1 MKAVWY
7 ERNGPAAEVLTL
19 GEMDDLEPGRGEV
32 RVQLHASGVNPSD
45 VKSRAGLRGPIAWP
59 KVVPHSDGA
68 GIIDMVGRGVSEDRL
83 GERVWVFN
91 GQWQRPLGTAAQYV
105 VLPAKQV
112 VALPPPVGFAE
123 GACLGIPVMTAHRC
137 VLGDGSVR
145 GKTVLVQGGAGVVGH
160 YAIQLAKWS
169 GAEVIATVS
178 SPAKA
183 DHARAAGADHVV
195 DYKLE
200 NVAQRVKD
208 LAAGGVDRIVE
219 VDFGI
224 NLATDLAVLKPNGT
238 IAAYAS
244 MSLPEPTIPF
254 YPMMFNNVT
263 LRLVLVYAMPD
274 TAKRR
279 AADDITLWATM
290 GQPRFAIAGRFPLAQ
305 AATAHEMV
313 EEGTK
318 LGHVVLDIEPAE
330 PNPSA
335 AGG

>member
-7 ERNGPAAEVLTL
+7 ERNGPAAEVLTF
-19 GEMDDLEPGRGEV
+19 GEMEDPEPGRGEV

-45 VKSRAGLRGPIAWP
+45 VKSRAGLRGPVTWP
-59 KVVPHSDGA
+59 RVVPHSDGA
-68 GIIDMVGRGVSEDRL
+68 GIIDRVGRGVSEQRL

-169 GAEVIATVS
+169 GAQVIATVS

-195 DYKLE
+195 DYRQE

-208 LAAGGVDRIVE
+208 LSAGGVDRIVE

-224 NLATDLAVLKPNGT
+224 NLASDLAVLKPNGT

-290 GQPRFAIAGRFPLAQ
+290 GQPRFAIAGRFALAQ
-305 AATAHEMV
+305 AAMAHEMV

-330 PNPSA
+330 ATPSA
-335 AGG
+335 ADD